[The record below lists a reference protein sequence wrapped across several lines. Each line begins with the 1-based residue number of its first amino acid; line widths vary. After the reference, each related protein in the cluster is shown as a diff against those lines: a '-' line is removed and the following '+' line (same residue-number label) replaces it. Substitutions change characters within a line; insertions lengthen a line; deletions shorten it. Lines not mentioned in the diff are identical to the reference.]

1 MAFEGEYEFVPLN
14 TVTYTDIPE
23 AMKEFISQCGMMETL
38 PRDSYSMDTDFESAD
53 EDLTGIKEYIDDY
66 EDYDEFTGNRDERTL
81 PYGEGEESM
90 DYQIN
95 HVLRSMEKNNQGIF
109 KFLEINGIAG
119 DKARK
124 FIKRVIRLSFKF
136 QKK

>member
-81 PYGEGEESM
+81 PYG
-90 DYQIN
+90 
-95 HVLRSMEKNNQGIF
+95 
-109 KFLEINGIAG
+109 
-119 DKARK
+119 
-124 FIKRVIRLSFKF
+124 
-136 QKK
+136 